1 METEPNGVN
10 TMQNELFEQFTSV
23 SKTTYE
29 SLQQLGSINSKA
41 IQKLAELQ
49 FNFASLGFE
58 SSVEQAKLLSNTS
71 NYKDLLSAE
80 SSLANDYGSKMLD
93 LTKQTTAV
101 FNESGEEV
109 VAWFEKNVD
118 VLSDSAKSTAK
129 KATTATTAAKKAA

>member
-1 METEPNGVN
+1 
-10 TMQNELFEQFTSV
+10 MQNELFEQVTSA

-29 SLQQLGSINSKA
+29 SLQQLGAINSKA

-80 SSLANDYGSKMLD
+80 SNLANDYGTKMLD
-93 LTKQTTAV
+93 LTKQTAAV

-118 VLSDSAKSTAK
+118 VLSDNAKNTAK
-129 KATTATTAAKKAA
+129 KVTTAAKKAA

>member
-1 METEPNGVN
+1 
-10 TMQNELFEQFTSV
+10 MQNELFEQFTSV

-118 VLSDSAKSTAK
+118 VLSDNAKSTAK
-129 KATTATTAAKKAA
+129 KATTAAKKAA